1 MAKLKTFEQYVSEMD
16 RAEEIEK
23 EIVDLGT
30 PEEESPEDADK
41 VQSPEQ
47 EANEANGVT
56 GIEADELKNDLN
68 DKTPEVIDA
77 DGKKYAK
84 AEDRAEDDSAEVNKD
99 LKDQADGEDIGKE
112 VSEAEEKE
120 ETPEE
125 EADETPEEQDA
136 EKKSKVEIK
145 RPVSEMLKECYG
157 MMKEEAAAWAN
168 DEHDEHTIETY
179 MTENASLIGGF
190 AANTLKEMKEDY
202 ALEAY
207 EAACNQIK
215 EAFCKKV
222 DECKDSNMT
231 PGEREEE
238 AANQ

>member
-30 PEEESPEDADK
+30 PEEESAEDADK

-47 EANEANGVT
+47 EANEANDVT
-56 GIEADELKNDLN
+56 GTEADELKNDLN

-84 AEDRAEDDSAEVNKD
+84 AEDRAEDDSAEVNAD
-99 LKDQADGEDIGKE
+99 LKDQAEGEDIGKE

-125 EADETPEEQDA
+125 EASETPEEQEA
-136 EKKSKVEIK
+136 EKKSKDEPK
-145 RPVSEMLKECYG
+145 RPVSEILKECYG

-179 MTENASLIGGF
+179 MTENAALIGGF

-222 DECKDSNMT
+222 DECKESNMT
-231 PGEREEE
+231 PGEREQEE
-238 AANQ
+238 AN

>member
-23 EIVDLGT
+23 DIVDLGT
-30 PEEESPEDADK
+30 PEEESAEDADK

-47 EANEANGVT
+47 EANEANDVT
-56 GIEADELKNDLN
+56 GTEADELKNDLN

-84 AEDRAEDDSAEVNKD
+84 AEDRAEDDSAEVNAD
-99 LKDQADGEDIGKE
+99 LKDQAEGEDIGKE

-120 ETPEE
+120 EVEE
-125 EADETPEEQDA
+125 ESSEEEDA
-136 EKKSKVEIK
+136 EKKSKDEPK
-145 RPVSEMLKECYG
+145 KPVSEILKECYG

-179 MTENASLIGGF
+179 MTENAALIGGF

-222 DECKDSNMT
+222 DECKESNMT
-231 PGEREEE
+231 PGEREQEE
-238 AANQ
+238 VN

>member
-30 PEEESPEDADK
+30 PEEESAEDADK

-47 EANEANGVT
+47 EANEANDVT
-56 GIEADELKNDLN
+56 GTEADGLKNDLN

-84 AEDRAEDDSAEVNKD
+84 AEDRAEDDSAEVNAD
-99 LKDQADGEDIGKE
+99 LKDQAEGEDIGKE

-120 ETPEE
+120 EVEESSEE
-125 EADETPEEQDA
+125 EDA
-136 EKKSKVEIK
+136 EKKSKDEPK
-145 RPVSEMLKECYG
+145 RPVSEILKECYG
-157 MMKEEAAAWAN
+157 MMKEEAAAWEN

-179 MTENASLIGGF
+179 MTENAALIGGF

-222 DECKDSNMT
+222 DECKESNMT
-231 PGEREEE
+231 PGEREQEE
-238 AANQ
+238 AN

>member
-23 EIVDLGT
+23 DIVDLGT
-30 PEEESPEDADK
+30 PEEESAEDADK

-47 EANEANGVT
+47 EANEANDVT
-56 GIEADELKNDLN
+56 GTEADELKNDLN

-84 AEDRAEDDSAEVNKD
+84 AEDRAEDDSAEVNAD
-99 LKDQADGEDIGKE
+99 LKDQAEGEDIGKE

-120 ETPEE
+120 EVEESSEE
-125 EADETPEEQDA
+125 EDA
-136 EKKSKVEIK
+136 EKKSKDEPK
-145 RPVSEMLKECYG
+145 RPVSEILKECYG
-157 MMKEEAAAWAN
+157 MMKEEAAAWEN

-179 MTENASLIGGF
+179 MTENAALIGGF

-222 DECKDSNMT
+222 DECKESNMT
-231 PGEREEE
+231 PGEREQEE
-238 AANQ
+238 AN

>member
-23 EIVDLGT
+23 DIVDLGT
-30 PEEESPEDADK
+30 PEEESTEDADK

-47 EANEANGVT
+47 EANEANDVT

-99 LKDQADGEDIGKE
+99 LKDQAEGEDIGKE

-120 ETPEE
+120 EAEETPAEE
-125 EADETPEEQDA
+125 EAEDA
-136 EKKSKVEIK
+136 EKKSKDEPK
-145 RPVSEMLKECYG
+145 RPVSEILKECYS
-157 MMKEEAAAWAN
+157 MIKEAAAWAN

-179 MTENASLIGGF
+179 MTENAALVGGF
-190 AANTLKEMKEDY
+190 AANTLKEMREDY

-222 DECKDSNMT
+222 DEAKDSNMT

>member
-23 EIVDLGT
+23 DIVDLGT
-30 PEEESPEDADK
+30 PEEESAEDADK

-47 EANEANGVT
+47 EANEANDVT
-56 GIEADELKNDLN
+56 GTEADELKNDLN

-84 AEDRAEDDSAEVNKD
+84 AEDRAEDDSAEVNAD
-99 LKDQADGEDIGKE
+99 LKDQAEGEDIGKE

-120 ETPEE
+120 EVEE
-125 EADETPEEQDA
+125 ESSEEEDA
-136 EKKSKVEIK
+136 EKKSKDEPK
-145 RPVSEMLKECYG
+145 KPVSEILKECYG

-179 MTENASLIGGF
+179 MTENAALIGGF

-222 DECKDSNMT
+222 DECKESNMT
-231 PGEREEE
+231 PGEREQEE
-238 AANQ
+238 AN

>member
-23 EIVDLGT
+23 DIVDLGT

-47 EANEANGVT
+47 EANEANDVT

-68 DKTPEVIDA
+68 DKTPPVVDA

-84 AEDRAEDDSAEVNKD
+84 AEDRAEDDSVEVSKD
-99 LKDQADGEDIGKE
+99 LLDQAEGEDIGKE
-112 VSEAEEKE
+112 VTEAEEKE

-125 EADETPEEQDA
+125 EASETPEEQEA
-136 EKKSKVEIK
+136 EKKSKDEPK
-145 RPVSEMLKECYG
+145 KPVSEILKECYG

-179 MTENASLIGGF
+179 MTENAALIGGF

-222 DECKDSNMT
+222 DECKESNMT
-231 PGEREEE
+231 PGEREQEE
-238 AANQ
+238 AN

>member
-1 MAKLKTFEQYVSEMD
+1 MAQLKTFDQYVSEID
-16 RAEEIEK
+16 RAEKIEK

-30 PEEESPEDADK
+30 PEEESAEDADK

-47 EANEANGVT
+47 EANEANDVT
-56 GIEADELKNDLN
+56 GTEADELKNDLN

-84 AEDRAEDDSAEVNKD
+84 AEDRAEDDSAEVNAD
-99 LKDQADGEDIGKE
+99 LKDQAEGEDIGKE

-120 ETPEE
+120 EVEESSEE
-125 EADETPEEQDA
+125 EDA
-136 EKKSKVEIK
+136 EKKSKDEPK
-145 RPVSEMLKECYG
+145 RPVSEILKECYG
-157 MMKEEAAAWAN
+157 MMKEEAAAWEN

-179 MTENASLIGGF
+179 MTENAALIGGF

-222 DECKDSNMT
+222 DECKESNMT
-231 PGEREEE
+231 PGEREQEE
-238 AANQ
+238 AN

>member
-30 PEEESPEDADK
+30 PEEESAEDADK

-47 EANEANGVT
+47 EANEANDVT
-56 GIEADELKNDLN
+56 GTEADELKNDLN

-84 AEDRAEDDSAEVNKD
+84 AEDRAEDDSAEVNAD
-99 LKDQADGEDIGKE
+99 LKDQAEGEDIGKE

-120 ETPEE
+120 EAEETPAEE
-125 EADETPEEQDA
+125 EAEDA
-136 EKKSKVEIK
+136 EKKSKDEPK
-145 RPVSEMLKECYG
+145 RPVSEILKECYG
-157 MMKEEAAAWAN
+157 MMKEEAAAWEN

-179 MTENASLIGGF
+179 MTENAALIGGF

-222 DECKDSNMT
+222 DECKESNMT
-231 PGEREEE
+231 PGEREQEE
-238 AANQ
+238 AN

>member
-30 PEEESPEDADK
+30 PEEESAEDADK

-47 EANEANGVT
+47 EANEANDVT
-56 GIEADELKNDLN
+56 GTEADELKNDLN

-84 AEDRAEDDSAEVNKD
+84 AEDRAEDDSAEVNAD
-99 LKDQADGEDIGKE
+99 LKDQAEGEDIGKE

-120 ETPEE
+120 EVEESSEE
-125 EADETPEEQDA
+125 EDA
-136 EKKSKVEIK
+136 EKKSKDEPK
-145 RPVSEMLKECYG
+145 RPVSEILKECYG

-179 MTENASLIGGF
+179 MTENAALIGGF

-222 DECKDSNMT
+222 DECKESNMT
-231 PGEREEE
+231 PGEREQEE
-238 AANQ
+238 AN

>member
-1 MAKLKTFEQYVSEMD
+1 MAKLKTFEQYVLEMD
-16 RAEEIEK
+16 RTEEIEK
-23 EIVDLGT
+23 DILDMGS
-30 PEEESPEDADK
+30 PEEQPADDADK

-47 EANEANGVT
+47 EANEANDVT
-56 GIEADELKNDLN
+56 GIKADELKNDLN

-84 AEDRAEDDSAEVNKD
+84 AEDRAEDDSVEVNKD
-99 LKDQADGEDIGKE
+99 LKDQAEGEDVGKE
-112 VSEAEEKE
+112 VTESE
-120 ETPEE
+120 ETSEE
-125 EADETPEEQDA
+125 ETSEEGA
-136 EKKSKVEIK
+136 EKKSKDEVK
-145 RPVSEMLKECYG
+145 QPVSQMLETCYS

-179 MTENASLIGGF
+179 MCENAALVGRF

-222 DECKDSNMT
+222 DEAKDSNMT
-231 PGEREEE
+231 PSEREEVS
-238 AANQ
+238 N

>member
-1 MAKLKTFEQYVSEMD
+1 MAKLKTFEQYVLEMD
-16 RAEEIEK
+16 RSEEIEK
-23 EIVDLGT
+23 DIVDMGS
-30 PEEESPEDADK
+30 PEEQPADDADK

-47 EANEANGVT
+47 EANEANDVT
-56 GIEADELKNDLN
+56 GIKADELKNDLD

-99 LKDQADGEDIGKE
+99 LKDQAEGEDIGKE
-112 VSEAEEKE
+112 LSESE

-125 EADETPEEQDA
+125 ETSEEEGA
-136 EKKSKVEIK
+136 EKKSKDEVK
-145 RPVSEMLKECYG
+145 QPVSQMLETCYS

-179 MTENASLIGGF
+179 MTENAALVGRF

-222 DECKDSNMT
+222 DEAKDSNMT
-231 PGEREEE
+231 PSEREEVS
-238 AANQ
+238 N

>member
-30 PEEESPEDADK
+30 PEEESAEDADK

-47 EANEANGVT
+47 EANEANDVT
-56 GIEADELKNDLN
+56 GTEADELKNDLN

-84 AEDRAEDDSAEVNKD
+84 AEDRAEDDSVEVSKD
-99 LKDQADGEDIGKE
+99 LLDQAEGEDIGKE

-120 ETPEE
+120 EVEESSEE
-125 EADETPEEQDA
+125 EDA
-136 EKKSKVEIK
+136 EKKSKDEPK
-145 RPVSEMLKECYG
+145 KPVSEILKECYG

-179 MTENASLIGGF
+179 MTENAALIGGF

-222 DECKDSNMT
+222 DECKESNMT
-231 PGEREEE
+231 PGEREQEE
-238 AANQ
+238 AN

>member
-30 PEEESPEDADK
+30 PEEESAEDADK

-47 EANEANGVT
+47 EANEANDVT
-56 GIEADELKNDLN
+56 GTEADELKNDLN

-84 AEDRAEDDSAEVNKD
+84 AEDRAEDDSAEVNAD
-99 LKDQADGEDIGKE
+99 LKDQAEGEDIGKE

-120 ETPEE
+120 EVEESSEE
-125 EADETPEEQDA
+125 EDA
-136 EKKSKVEIK
+136 EKKSKDEPK
-145 RPVSEMLKECYG
+145 RPVSEILKECYG
-157 MMKEEAAAWAN
+157 MMKEEAAAWEN

-179 MTENASLIGGF
+179 MTENAALIGGF

-222 DECKDSNMT
+222 DECKESNMT
-231 PGEREEE
+231 PGEREQEE
-238 AANQ
+238 AN

>member
-30 PEEESPEDADK
+30 PEDESPEDADK

-47 EANEANGVT
+47 EANEANDVT
-56 GIEADELKNDLN
+56 GTEADELKNDLN

-99 LKDQADGEDIGKE
+99 LKDQAEGEDIGKE

-120 ETPEE
+120 EAEETPAEE
-125 EADETPEEQDA
+125 EAEDA
-136 EKKSKVEIK
+136 EKKSKDEPK
-145 RPVSEMLKECYG
+145 KPVSEILKECYS

-179 MTENASLIGGF
+179 MTENAALVGGF
-190 AANTLKEMKEDY
+190 AANTLKEMREDY

-222 DECKDSNMT
+222 DEAKDSNMT

>member
-30 PEEESPEDADK
+30 PEEESAEDADK

-47 EANEANGVT
+47 EANEANDVT
-56 GIEADELKNDLN
+56 GTEADELKNDLN

-84 AEDRAEDDSAEVNKD
+84 AEDRAEDDSAEVNAD
-99 LKDQADGEDIGKE
+99 LKDQAEGEDIGKE

-120 ETPEE
+120 ELEESSEE
-125 EADETPEEQDA
+125 EDA
-136 EKKSKVEIK
+136 EKKSKDEPK
-145 RPVSEMLKECYG
+145 RPVSEILKECYG
-157 MMKEEAAAWAN
+157 MMKEEAAAWEN

-179 MTENASLIGGF
+179 MTENAALIGGF

-222 DECKDSNMT
+222 DECKESNMT
-231 PGEREEE
+231 PGEREQEE
-238 AANQ
+238 AN

>member
-30 PEEESPEDADK
+30 PEEESAEDADK

-47 EANEANGVT
+47 EANEANDVT
-56 GIEADELKNDLN
+56 GTEADELKNDLN

-84 AEDRAEDDSAEVNKD
+84 AEDRAEDDSAEVNAD
-99 LKDQADGEDIGKE
+99 LKDQAEGEDIGKE

-120 ETPEE
+120 EVEESSEE
-125 EADETPEEQDA
+125 EDA
-136 EKKSKVEIK
+136 EKKSKDEPK
-145 RPVSEMLKECYG
+145 RPVSEILKECYG
-157 MMKEEAAAWAN
+157 MMKEEAAAWEN

-179 MTENASLIGGF
+179 MTENAALIGGF

-202 ALEAY
+202 VLEAY

-222 DECKDSNMT
+222 DECKESNMT
-231 PGEREEE
+231 PGEREQEE
-238 AANQ
+238 AN

>member
-23 EIVDLGT
+23 DIVDLGT

-47 EANEANGVT
+47 EANEANDVT

-68 DKTPEVIDA
+68 DKTPPVVDA
-77 DGKKYAK
+77 DGKTYAK
-84 AEDRAEDDSAEVNKD
+84 AEDRAEDDSAELNKD

-112 VSEAEEKE
+112 VSEAEEKD

-125 EADETPEEQDA
+125 EASETPEEQEA
-136 EKKSKVEIK
+136 EKKSKDEIK
-145 RPVSEMLKECYG
+145 RPVSEILKECYG

-222 DECKDSNMT
+222 DECKESNMT
-231 PGEREEE
+231 PGEREQEE
-238 AANQ
+238 AK

>member
-30 PEEESPEDADK
+30 PEEESAEDADK

-47 EANEANGVT
+47 EANEANDVT
-56 GIEADELKNDLN
+56 GTEADELKNDLN
-68 DKTPEVIDA
+68 DKTPGVIDA

-84 AEDRAEDDSAEVNKD
+84 AEDRAEDDSSEVNAD
-99 LKDQADGEDIGKE
+99 LKDQAEGEDIGKE

-120 ETPEE
+120 EASEEVEE
-125 EADETPEEQDA
+125 EASEEDA
-136 EKKSKVEIK
+136 EKKSKDEPK
-145 RPVSEMLKECYG
+145 RPVSEILKECYG
-157 MMKEEAAAWAN
+157 MMKEEAAAWEN

-179 MTENASLIGGF
+179 MTENAALIGGF

-222 DECKDSNMT
+222 DECKESNMT
-231 PGEREEE
+231 PGEREQEE
-238 AANQ
+238 AN

>member
-1 MAKLKTFEQYVSEMD
+1 MAKLKTFEQFVTEMD

-30 PEEESPEDADK
+30 PEEESAEDADK

-47 EANEANGVT
+47 EANEANDVT
-56 GIEADELKNDLN
+56 GTEADELKNDLN

-84 AEDRAEDDSAEVNKD
+84 AEDRAEDDSAEVNAD
-99 LKDQADGEDIGKE
+99 LKDQAEGEDIGKE

-120 ETPEE
+120 EVEESSEE
-125 EADETPEEQDA
+125 EDA
-136 EKKSKVEIK
+136 EKKSKDEPK
-145 RPVSEMLKECYG
+145 RPVSEILKECYG
-157 MMKEEAAAWAN
+157 MMKEEAAAWEN

-179 MTENASLIGGF
+179 MTENAALIGGF

-222 DECKDSNMT
+222 DECKESNMT
-231 PGEREEE
+231 PGEREQEE
-238 AANQ
+238 AN

>member
-30 PEEESPEDADK
+30 PEEESAEDADK

-47 EANEANGVT
+47 EANEANDVT
-56 GIEADELKNDLN
+56 GTEADELKNDLN

-84 AEDRAEDDSAEVNKD
+84 AEDRAEDDSAEVNAD
-99 LKDQADGEDIGKE
+99 LKDQAEGEDIGKE

-120 ETPEE
+120 EASEEAEESSEE
-125 EADETPEEQDA
+125 EDA
-136 EKKSKVEIK
+136 EKKSKDEPK
-145 RPVSEMLKECYG
+145 RPVSEILKECYG
-157 MMKEEAAAWAN
+157 MMKEEAAAWEN

-179 MTENASLIGGF
+179 MTENAALIGGF

-222 DECKDSNMT
+222 DECKESNMT
-231 PGEREEE
+231 PGEREQEE
-238 AANQ
+238 AN

>member
-30 PEEESPEDADK
+30 PEEESAEDADK

-47 EANEANGVT
+47 EANEANDVT
-56 GIEADELKNDLN
+56 GTEADELKNDLN

-84 AEDRAEDDSAEVNKD
+84 AEDRAEDDSAEVNAD
-99 LKDQADGEDIGKE
+99 LKDQAEGEDIGKE

-120 ETPEE
+120 EAEESSEE
-125 EADETPEEQDA
+125 EDA
-136 EKKSKVEIK
+136 EKKSKDEPK
-145 RPVSEMLKECYG
+145 RPVSEILKECYG
-157 MMKEEAAAWAN
+157 MMKEEAAAWEN

-179 MTENASLIGGF
+179 MTENAALIGGF

-222 DECKDSNMT
+222 DECKESNMT
-231 PGEREEE
+231 PGEREQEE
-238 AANQ
+238 AN

>member
-30 PEEESPEDADK
+30 PEEESAEDADK

-47 EANEANGVT
+47 EANEANDVT
-56 GIEADELKNDLN
+56 GTEADELKNDLN

-84 AEDRAEDDSAEVNKD
+84 AEDRAEDDSAEVNAD
-99 LKDQADGEDIGKE
+99 LKDQAEGEDIGKE

-120 ETPEE
+120 EASEEAEESSEE
-125 EADETPEEQDA
+125 EDA
-136 EKKSKVEIK
+136 EKKSKDEPK
-145 RPVSEMLKECYG
+145 RPVSEILKECYG
-157 MMKEEAAAWAN
+157 MMKEEAAAWEN
-168 DEHDEHTIETY
+168 DEHTIETY
-179 MTENASLIGGF
+179 MTENAALIGGF

-222 DECKDSNMT
+222 DECKESNMT
-231 PGEREEE
+231 PGEREQEE
-238 AANQ
+238 AN

>member
-23 EIVDLGT
+23 DIVDLGT
-30 PEEESPEDADK
+30 PEEESTEDADK

-47 EANEANGVT
+47 EANEANDVT

-68 DKTPEVIDA
+68 DKTPPVVDA
-77 DGKKYAK
+77 DGKKYVK
-84 AEDRAEDDSAEVNKD
+84 AEDRAEDDSAELNKD
-99 LKDQADGEDIGKE
+99 LKDQADGENIGKE

-125 EADETPEEQDA
+125 EASETPEEQEA
-136 EKKSKVEIK
+136 EKKSKDESK
-145 RPVSEMLKECYG
+145 RPVSEILKECYG
-157 MMKEEAAAWAN
+157 MMKEEAALWEN
-168 DEHDEHTIETY
+168 DEHDEHTVETY
-179 MTENASLIGGF
+179 MTENASLVGGF

-202 ALEAY
+202 AIEAY

-222 DECKDSNMT
+222 DECKESNMT
-231 PGEREEE
+231 PGERQETET
-238 AANQ
+238 N

>member
-30 PEEESPEDADK
+30 PEEESAEDADK

-47 EANEANGVT
+47 EANEANDVT
-56 GIEADELKNDLN
+56 GTEADELKNDLN

-84 AEDRAEDDSAEVNKD
+84 AEDRAEDDSAEVNAD
-99 LKDQADGEDIGKE
+99 LEDQAEGEDIGKE

-120 ETPEE
+120 EAEESSEE
-125 EADETPEEQDA
+125 EDA
-136 EKKSKVEIK
+136 EKKSKDEPK
-145 RPVSEMLKECYG
+145 RPVSEILKECYG
-157 MMKEEAAAWAN
+157 MMKEEAAAWEN

-179 MTENASLIGGF
+179 MTENAALIGGF

-222 DECKDSNMT
+222 DECKESNMT
-231 PGEREEE
+231 PGEREQEE
-238 AANQ
+238 AN

>member
-30 PEEESPEDADK
+30 PEEESTEDADK

-47 EANEANGVT
+47 EANEANDVT

-84 AEDRAEDDSAEVNKD
+84 AEDRAEDDSAEVNAD

-125 EADETPEEQDA
+125 QEA
-136 EKKSKVEIK
+136 EKKSEDEPK
-145 RPVSEMLKECYG
+145 RSVSEILKECYG
-157 MMKEEAAAWAN
+157 MMKEEAAAWEN

-179 MTENASLIGGF
+179 MTETASLVGGF

-222 DECKDSNMT
+222 DECKESNMT
-231 PGEREEE
+231 PGEREQEE
-238 AANQ
+238 AN

>member
-30 PEEESPEDADK
+30 PEEESAEDADK

-47 EANEANGVT
+47 EANEANDVT
-56 GIEADELKNDLN
+56 GTEADELKNDLN

-84 AEDRAEDDSAEVNKD
+84 AEDRAEDDSAEVNAD
-99 LKDQADGEDIGKE
+99 LKDQAEGEDIGKE
-112 VSEAEEKE
+112 VSEAEETE
-120 ETPEE
+120 EAEESSEE
-125 EADETPEEQDA
+125 EDA
-136 EKKSKVEIK
+136 EKKSKDEPK
-145 RPVSEMLKECYG
+145 RPVSEILKECYG
-157 MMKEEAAAWAN
+157 MMKEEAAAWEN

-179 MTENASLIGGF
+179 MTENAALIGGF

-222 DECKDSNMT
+222 DECKESNMT
-231 PGEREEE
+231 PGEREQEE
-238 AANQ
+238 AN